1 MITGSRSLAL
11 TVITT
16 LQISHIGAASSVN
29 GRSAVKS
36 GSKND
41 PDTIHPVKEIQYPDP
56 VKVLIITIN
65 ILCLAGGGKKYGRNM
80 KEKEGKER
88 KGKRAG
94 KRKKI

>member
-41 PDTIHPVKEIQYPDP
+41 PDTVHPVKEIQDP
-56 VKVLIITIN
+56 IKVLIIKIN
-65 ILCLAGGGKKYGRNM
+65 ILSLAGGEGR
-80 KEKEGKER
+80 KEEE
-88 KGKRAG
+88 
-94 KRKKI
+94 I